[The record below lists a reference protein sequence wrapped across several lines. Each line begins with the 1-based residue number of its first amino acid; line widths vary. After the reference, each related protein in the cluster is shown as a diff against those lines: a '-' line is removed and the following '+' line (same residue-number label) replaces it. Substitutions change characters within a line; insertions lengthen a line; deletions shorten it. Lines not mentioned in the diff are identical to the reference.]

1 MEKYIIDANLFFNM
15 EAGLDLGKNSEEVV
29 KKITLYSKK
38 LKEKAVFL
46 MPPKVVDEF
55 LSFFPE
61 PKTNSV
67 VDFLSAITVK
77 SPDYEKIV
85 FSAQIFHRLIEDIRT
100 RSYRG
105 LGVAEEEI
113 VKAAELMVGQEK
125 MTKKDFQI
133 KVGGIIKNFRLRY
146 RRATRFGFLDSTADL
161 DLIVLA
167 KETNGFLVS
176 TDEGVVGW
184 GRLFGVKEVPPGV
197 WKKRLED
204 LVFHQE

>member
-1 MEKYIIDANLFFNM
+1 MEKYIIDANIFFNM
-15 EAGLDLGKNSEEVV
+15 EADLDLGKSSEEVV

-38 LKEKAVFL
+38 LKEKAVFF

-61 PKTNSV
+61 PRESFV
-67 VDFLSAITVK
+67 GDFLSTIIVK

-85 FSAQIFHRLIEDIRT
+85 FSAQIFYRLVEDIRI

-113 VKAAELMVGQEK
+113 IKAAELMVGQEK

-133 KVGGIIKNFRLRY
+133 KVGAIIKNFRLRY

-184 GRLFGVKEVPPGV
+184 GRLFGVKEVLPGV

-204 LVFHQE
+204 LVLHQE